1 MENRGRIVAADPQP
15 RRLRRLEENCARLG
29 AACVETTA
37 SDIAAA
43 APYDRILVD
52 APCSNSGVLRRR
64 VDLRWRIRAEEL
76 TRLRLEQLSLLRK
89 AAPLLVPGGRL
100 VYSTC
105 SLEPEENESVTRE
118 FLGESGDFTLES
130 QRQLLPFADGVDG
143 AYVASMRRAVADR
156 SVLQP
161 HAPIP

>member
-1 MENRGRIVAADPQP
+1 M
-15 RRLRRLEENCARLG
+15 RLVTWN
-29 AACVETTA
+29 V
-37 SDIAAA
+37 
-43 APYDRILVD
+43 
-52 APCSNSGVLRRR
+52 NSV
-64 VDLRWRIRAEEL
+64 
-76 TRLRLEQLSLLRK
+76 RLRLEQLSLLRK
-89 AAPLLVPGGRL
+89 ADPLLVPGGRL

-143 AYVASMRRAVADR
+143 AVDGAYVASMRRAVADR